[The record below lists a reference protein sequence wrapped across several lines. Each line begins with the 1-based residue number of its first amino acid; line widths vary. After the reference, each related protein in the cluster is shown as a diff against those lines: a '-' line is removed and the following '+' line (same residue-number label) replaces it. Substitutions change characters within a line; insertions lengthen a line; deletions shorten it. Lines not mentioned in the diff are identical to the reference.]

1 MKISNPELKV
11 VRFGADDVIA
21 TSGLLGALSGQ
32 SGLFYIP
39 AGQYSGAYSGSGEY
53 VEFSG
58 TFGDYDGSNYA
69 IGNISGAKGGVD
81 GDRNGLITASSNEN
95 ALIDLGVGYPIPASV
110 LVPTAQQTYD
120 AYSYGGGYYSNGQS
134 YYDIYH
140 Q

>member
-21 TSGLLGALSGQ
+21 TSGLLGALSGTV
-32 SGLFYIP
+32 GTFYIP
-39 AGQYSGAYSGSGEY
+39 AGQYSGSVNEPGGNY
-53 VEFSG
+53 VEFNG
-58 TFGDYDGSNYA
+58 TFGNYDGSNYA
-69 IGNISGAKGGVD
+69 IDNIYGAKGGVD
-81 GDRNGLITASSNEN
+81 DDRNSLVSGSTYIPELGITLPSTVMEN
-95 ALIDLGVGYPIPASV
+95 MSKNA
-110 LVPTAQQTYD
+110 YD